1 MVYPT
6 ICRPKKPALE
16 SPFTPPLI
24 MIIVIDDGIIYFLEV
39 PYSLSSTR
47 TEEWKRGFPDTVKS
61 QKLEL
66 IFE

>member
-1 MVYPT
+1 
-6 ICRPKKPALE
+6 
-16 SPFTPPLI
+16 